1 MATKKAKPNGQ
12 FYLKGEDVMDFMKDQ
27 SVQNIPGINLS
38 SDNCHSYNW
47 ILYCFIKITFI
58 RKVSQKHWFKNIL
71 YKCKIMSIFNCI
83 F

>member
-38 SDNCHSYNW
+38 SDNCHCYNW
-47 ILYCFIKITFI
+47 ILYCYIKELSLEKFP
-58 RKVSQKHWFKNIL
+58 KNIGL
-71 YKCKIMSIFNCI
+71 KIYSTNAK
-83 F
+83 

>member
-47 ILYCFIKITFI
+47 ILYCFIKD
-58 RKVSQKHWFKNIL
+58 
-71 YKCKIMSIFNCI
+71 
-83 F
+83 